1 VNQERN
7 GVGVLSEV
15 GGASGRHGGG
25 FVSGLVPWIVYWILV
40 GNVDFRLAVLI
51 ALGVAAFELLQTVLH
66 GEKPKVLDVGSTAAF
81 AVLTIVT
88 YATDDTFL
96 ERWIQPITSG
106 ALLAIALGSILIGKP
121 FARQYAREQV
131 PEQLWDSP
139 GFLHTTL
146 LITWVWV
153 GVFAV
158 MTVSALIP
166 PIVDGQNT
174 FYEQD
179 DTVGVIFYWVVPF
192 VALAA
197 GIVFTKWYPK
207 RARARAL
214 AS

>member
-1 VNQERN
+1 
-7 GVGVLSEV
+7 LSEV

-25 FVSGLVPWIVYWILV
+25 FVSGLAPWIVYWILV